1 MKKKNRFLSFL
12 LLSVFVC
19 AGPLAGASA
28 AAKTDDDDHLKNG
41 EFLPTGV
48 HITPSAAK
56 GSLFQPLNPDLASD
70 PAFTAGQAVT
80 TISPDGKTL
89 LILTSG
95 FNIQFPSAANHN
107 TVETNEYV
115 FVYDISGP
123 RPLKTQVLQVPN
135 AFDGLA
141 FHPNGKEFYVS
152 GGPDDNVHVF
162 VNRGSRW
169 TEDTKSPIVLGNG
182 KAVFGISAAAGGI
195 AVTADGKR
203 LVVANYEHDSITVV
217 DIANRAKLATLSL
230 KPGKGVP
237 GGEYPFWVA
246 IKGNA
251 TAFVT
256 SERDREVVV
265 VDISTARP
273 VVTGRI
279 PLKGQPIRLILNKNQ
294 TRLFDAEG
302 SSDTVAV
309 ISTTSH
315 KVLEEISTTAPKDV
329 FENSRDYKG
338 SSPNSLALSPDE
350 QTLYVTNAGAN
361 DVAVIELGGGN
372 NAGKDENWQKSKL
385 VGLIPTGWY
394 PNSVSVSADGNM
406 LYVVNGKS
414 NAGPNPAACVDKASI
429 QPGGNQNACS
439 AANQYVWQ
447 LTKAGFLT
455 LPVPRGEDLEELTNQ
470 VARNN
475 RYHRDSAQDGGD
487 GLMAALRNKVQ
498 HVIYIVKENRTY
510 DQILGDMDKG
520 NGDPSIN
527 VYPRAITPNQH
538 ALADKFVDLDNFY
551 DSGEVSGD
559 GWNWSTSARAADT
572 IEKTEPVNY
581 ADRGLTYDYE
591 GANRNINVGY
601 ATLAERQAALPTTPS
616 DPNLLPGTADVS
628 APDSPDGEAGTGYL
642 WDSALRAGKSLRNYG
657 FFIDL
662 AHYSS
667 AVGPFKIPLLT
678 DPFAS
683 GTQVSFATK
692 EA

>member
-12 LLSVFVC
+12 LISLLVC
-19 AGPLAGASA
+19 AMPLVVAPA
-28 AAKTDDDDHLKNG
+28 AAKTDDDDHPKHG
-41 EFLPTGV
+41 KSLPTGV

-70 PAFTAGQAVT
+70 PAFTAGQAVTT

-123 RPLKTQVLQVPN
+123 KPLKTQVLQVPN

-162 VNRGSRW
+162 VNRSSHW

-182 KAVFGISAAAGGI
+182 KAVFGISAAAAGI

-246 IKGNA
+246 IKGND

-294 TRLFDAEG
+294 TRLFVAEG

-309 ISTTSH
+309 ISTNSR

-329 FENSRDYKG
+329 FENSRGYKG

-350 QTLYVTNAGAN
+350 QMLYVTNAGAN
-361 DVAVIELGGGN
+361 DVAVIELGAGN
-372 NAGKDENWQKSKL
+372 NAAEDEHSQNL
-385 VGLIPTGWY
+385 LGFIPTGWY
-394 PNSVSVSADGNM
+394 PNSVSGSADGNM

-414 NAGPNPAACVDKASI
+414 NAGPNPAACVEKASI
-429 QPGGNQNACS
+429 QPGGNQNACT
-439 AANQYVWQ
+439 AAHPYWQ
-447 LTKAGFLT
+447 RFTKAGFLT
-455 LPVPRGEDLEELTNQ
+455 LPVPT
-470 VARNN
+470 V
-475 RYHRDSAQDGGD
+475 
-487 GLMAALRNKVQ
+487 
-498 HVIYIVKENRTY
+498 RTS
-510 DQILGDMDKG
+510 K
-520 NGDPSIN
+520 N
-527 VYPRAITPNQH
+527 
-538 ALADKFVDLDNFY
+538 
-551 DSGEVSGD
+551 
-559 GWNWSTSARAADT
+559 
-572 IEKTEPVNY
+572 
-581 ADRGLTYDYE
+581 
-591 GANRNINVGY
+591 
-601 ATLAERQAALPTTPS
+601 LPTRWRP
-616 DPNLLPGTADVS
+616 
-628 APDSPDGEAGTGYL
+628 
-642 WDSALRAGKSLRNYG
+642 
-657 FFIDL
+657 I
-662 AHYSS
+662 
-667 AVGPFKIPLLT
+667 
-678 DPFAS
+678 
-683 GTQVSFATK
+683 
-692 EA
+692 

>member
-12 LLSVFVC
+12 LLPVLAC
-19 AGPLAGASA
+19 ALPLVGASA
-28 AAKTDDDDHLKNG
+28 AAKTDGDDHLKNG
-41 EFLPTGV
+41 EFIPTGV

-70 PAFTAGQAVT
+70 PAFTAGQAVTT

-123 RPLKTQVLQVPN
+123 KPLKTQVLQVPN

-162 VNRGSRW
+162 VNRSPRW
-169 TEDTKSPIVLGNG
+169 TEDTKSPIV
-182 KAVFGISAAAGGI
+182 
-195 AVTADGKR
+195 
-203 LVVANYEHDSITVV
+203 V
-217 DIANRAKLATLSL
+217 DNANRAKLATLSL

-246 IKGNA
+246 IKGNN

-265 VDISTARP
+265 VDISAAQP

-294 TRLFDAEG
+294 TSLFVAEG

-329 FENSRDYKG
+329 FENSRGYKG

-361 DVAVIELGGGN
+361 DVAVIELG
-372 NAGKDENWQKSKL
+372 
-385 VGLIPTGWY
+385 
-394 PNSVSVSADGNM
+394 
-406 LYVVNGKS
+406 
-414 NAGPNPAACVDKASI
+414 
-429 QPGGNQNACS
+429 
-439 AANQYVWQ
+439 
-447 LTKAGFLT
+447 
-455 LPVPRGEDLEELTNQ
+455 
-470 VARNN
+470 
-475 RYHRDSAQDGGD
+475 
-487 GLMAALRNKVQ
+487 
-498 HVIYIVKENRTY
+498 
-510 DQILGDMDKG
+510 
-520 NGDPSIN
+520 
-527 VYPRAITPNQH
+527 
-538 ALADKFVDLDNFY
+538 
-551 DSGEVSGD
+551 
-559 GWNWSTSARAADT
+559 
-572 IEKTEPVNY
+572 
-581 ADRGLTYDYE
+581 
-591 GANRNINVGY
+591 
-601 ATLAERQAALPTTPS
+601 
-616 DPNLLPGTADVS
+616 
-628 APDSPDGEAGTGYL
+628 
-642 WDSALRAGKSLRNYG
+642 
-657 FFIDL
+657 
-662 AHYSS
+662 
-667 AVGPFKIPLLT
+667 
-678 DPFAS
+678 
-683 GTQVSFATK
+683 
-692 EA
+692 